1 MYHTGRG
8 KWMGSRAIAMMLG
21 GIVLLVSTSVSQVQR
36 PHHLDRERRV
46 VVTGNARLDLLSSL
60 GSLMVVDSLRGRM
73 RDFNAEKK
81 SPLLAGVL
89 SMAIPGAGQYYA
101 KSYWSAGGFIL
112 AEAGLWVFYA
122 SYTSKGNTQ
131 TDFFQNFADDH
142 WSVVRYADWIQG
154 NATKLNPEVAG
165 FTGYLIPGTENRP
178 PWERV
183 DWGAINAIENA
194 IAQRSGNGFTHQL
207 PHRPE
212 QQYFELIGKYPQ
224 FAAGWD
230 DAGEMTPERI
240 VNSDVSARF
249 LEYSRMRGKANDF
262 YNIATT
268 GSVLIVVN
276 HLLSALDAAWSAARF
291 NNQLKLEAHLQPTVR
306 SLDFVEFVPTARM
319 TITF

>member
-1 MYHTGRG
+1 
-8 KWMGSRAIAMMLG
+8 MGSRAVAMMLG
-21 GIVLLVSTSVSQVQR
+21 GMVLLVSTSAGQVKS
-36 PHHLDRERRV
+36 PHEVNRGGQV
-46 VVTGNARLDLLSSL
+46 VLTGNARLDLLSSL
-60 GSLMVVDSLRGRM
+60 GSVFVMDSLTGRKH
-73 RDFNAEKK
+73 DFNAEKK
-81 SPLLAGVL
+81 SPLLAGAL
-89 SMAIPGAGQYYA
+89 SLAIPGAGEYYA
-101 KSYWSAGGFIL
+101 GSYWRAGGFIL

-122 SYTSKGNTQ
+122 SYYSKGNTQ

-142 WSVVRYADWIQG
+142 WSVVRYAEWIQG
-154 NATKLNPEVAG
+154 NATKLNPDVSG

-183 DWGAINAIENA
+183 DWGKINAVENA

-230 DAGEMTPERI
+230 DAGVMTKERI
-240 VNSDVSARF
+240 LNSDVSARF
-249 LEYSRMRGKANDF
+249 LEYSKMRGKANDF

-268 GSVLIVVN
+268 GSALIVVN
-276 HLLSALDAAWSAARF
+276 HLLSALDAAWSAAQF

-306 SLDFVEFVPTARM
+306 SIDFVEFVPTARV